1 MFNKNPKSKALNP
14 TQAQNP
20 KQNNLF
26 FEHLDFGFRISK
38 LGFRRSLP
46 HLVFLS
52 FFLFVF
58 TNPFSSELRAQE
70 KPGLAIFPFFVER
83 VEDPARGAVC
93 PICKGIHRSGEV
105 VPGSQNTL
113 TRGLYG
119 KMEAL
124 GTFKVLPL
132 EKVEEALSKG
142 NQIRFETNPIPS
154 SIQLGKELNADFAL
168 ICILFRF
175 EERIGSSLGVE
186 KPASVA
192 FDLHLFRLRDG
203 KRVWDGNFDETQK
216 PLFDNLLQT
225 GSFIRRKAQWL
236 TAAELA
242 EVGMDEMLKKL
253 PGVKELE
260 EKP

>member
-1 MFNKNPKSKALNP
+1 MFFCCSSWLL
-14 TQAQNP
+14 
-20 KQNNLF
+20 LF
-26 FEHLDFGFRISK
+26 FSI
-38 LGFRRSLP
+38 
-46 HLVFLS
+46 
-52 FFLFVF
+52 
-58 TNPFSSELRAQE
+58 SSELRAEE
-70 KPGLAIFPFFVER
+70 KPSLAILPFFVER

-93 PICKGIHRSGEV
+93 PVCRGVHRSGEI

-113 TRGLYG
+113 TRGIYG
-119 KMEAL
+119 KMETV
-124 GTFKVLPL
+124 GTFIVLPL
-132 EKVEEALSKG
+132 EKVEEAFSRLDRK
-142 NQIRFETNPIPS
+142 RLETSPVS
-154 SIQLGKELNADFAL
+154 TSIQMGKELKADFVMVG
-168 ICILFRF
+168 ILFRF
-175 EERIGSSLGVE
+175 EERVGSSLGVE

-203 KRVWDGNFDETQK
+203 VRVWDGKLDETQK

-242 EVGMDEMLKKL
+242 EVGMEEMLKKL